1 MSNNTENTQTSKIS
15 IPAFFRTDLFV
26 MLCLYAGTL
35 LIHIL
40 ISLCVT
46 IFNLTPDEYSV
57 TAIAAYLNGYDWS
70 STVST
75 GGYYGYFQGLFYTPV
90 FLLTDDPY
98 LQYDLMIGIN
108 SVLMSF
114 APVISYYLSR
124 KVFDVNKAA
133 SVLFSVIAGIY
144 PCYVLLTKYT
154 WNETLCNIIP
164 WVFLLIMFKSLECK
178 SPVKK
183 QVLSVLGGLILVA
196 GYATHGRMLAL
207 MAGGIVLVLTAFF
220 VMKKRIFGFI
230 GFFSSI
236 VVGFACDMLLKDH
249 FQNALWLVDQL
260 DKTPTNTI
268 EKMLSRIL
276 GMDTEAVGYFF
287 KTLIG
292 HFFYFISSTWGFGAI
307 CMTLIIGVM
316 FMYFR
321 SKAQISKA
329 IKTGA
334 EKIPTA
340 LLSDN
345 DALLTIFA
353 FLVMGAVFVVSVAFK
368 CTSTV
373 LEARADTLIYGRYTE
388 VFYPL
393 AIFATLILVYRGKL
407 SLWHTFAALCSG
419 AVINLLTNIFVVPVV
434 TAGDRMV
441 SAMIMGLAPMR
452 YGEKMK
458 DLPTE
463 ETFLKIFITVLS
475 ILFVILII
483 QLVLKQKRNMYKYFS
498 FPMAALMMYTN
509 IFCYMNYIEPQSRN
523 AAVGARYMSEAID
536 MIADSKF
543 NSVCCYSL
551 AKERYVKAQF
561 LYPDME
567 FVIAS
572 SASALSKL
580 EKRPDF
586 IVSDREDALQMCAED
601 VYLVGDIN
609 HNVNLFACTAEAYNW
624 AKEQGLAVSGN
635 GYVCYSGA
643 DIPATS
649 TVQKTD
655 TTAICPK
662 VSAVYTN
669 YTTLY
674 KPGTYYFTATGE
686 GVDLPKTTITFTSD
700 KGENEVDYTVIQQ
713 GDGVLKLQVTIDEKL
728 ENVRLKL
735 SNNNEAEIL
744 LESITIEMSED
755 ISKYVVAK
763 NVDYVSPAA

>member
-1 MSNNTENTQTSKIS
+1 MSNNPENTQKSKAGV
-15 IPAFFRTDLFV
+15 PAFLKTDLFV

-40 ISLCVT
+40 ISLCMT

-90 FLLTDDPY
+90 FWLTDDPY
-98 LQYDLMIGIN
+98 LMYDLMIGIN
-108 SVLMSF
+108 SIIMSF
-114 APVISYYLSR
+114 APVIAYYLGR
-124 KVFDVNKAA
+124 RMFDIGKGAA
-133 SVLFSVIAGIY
+133 ILFSVIAGLY
-144 PCYVLLTKYT
+144 PCYMLLTKYT

-164 WVFLLIMFKSLECK
+164 WAFLLVMFKAMGCE

-183 QVLSVLGGLILVA
+183 QMLSVLGGLILVA

-207 MAGGIVLVLTAFF
+207 MAGGIVLVLVAFF
-220 VMKKRIFGFI
+220 VLKKRLFAFI

-236 VVGFACDMLLKDH
+236 AVGFVCDTLLKDH
-249 FQNALWLVDQL
+249 FQNALWLVGEL

-276 GMDTEAVGYFF
+276 SMDGETIANFF

-321 SKAQISKA
+321 RKVQIRKALKSNS
-329 IKTGA
+329 
-334 EKIPTA
+334 EKVPTEFIT
-340 LLSDN
+340 DN
-345 DALLTIFA
+345 DALITIFA

-388 VFYPL
+388 VFYPI
-393 AIFATLILVYRGKL
+393 AIFATLILVYRGRL
-407 SLWHTFAALCSG
+407 TLWHTFAALCS
-419 AVINLLTNIFVVPVV
+419 AAAINLLTNVFVVPVV
-434 TAGDRMV
+434 TAGERMV

-458 DLPTE
+458 ELPTE
-463 ETFLKIFITVLS
+463 ESFLKITITVMCV
-475 ILFVILII
+475 LFVVLII
-483 QLVLKQKRNMYKYFS
+483 QLVLKNKKNMYKFFS
-498 FPMAALMMYTN
+498 FPLAALLMYTN
-509 IFCYMNYIEPQSRN
+509 VFCYINYLEPQSRN
-523 AAVGARYMSEAID
+523 AAVGARYMSEALD
-536 MIADSKF
+536 MIAGSEF
-543 NSVCCYSL
+543 NSVCCYML

-561 LYPDME
+561 IYPDME
-567 FVIAS
+567 FVIAN

-586 IVSDREDALQMCAED
+586 IVSDREDALQMSAKD

-609 HNVNLFACTAEAYNW
+609 NNVNLYACTAEAYNW
-624 AKEQGLAVSGN
+624 AKEQGLTVSDN
-635 GYVCYSGA
+635 GYVYYSGA

-649 TVQKTD
+649 TVQKTG
-655 TTAICPK
+655 TTAVCPK

-669 YTTLY
+669 YTTLN
-674 KPGTYYFTATGE
+674 KPGTYYFTAKGE

-700 KGENEVDYTVIQQ
+700 KGAEDVEYTIIQQ
-713 GDGVLKLQVTIDEKL
+713 SDDVLKLKIEVDEKL

-735 SNNNEAEIL
+735 SNNNETEL
-744 LESITIEMSED
+744 VLESMTIEPAD
-755 ISKYVVAK
+755 DVARYNVAK
-763 NVDYVSPAA
+763 NAEYNSPAV